1 MEQMSNEQM
10 LSEIQNLKQ
19 DISMMEEQLD
29 RFIELFQLAMAE
41 QSLDELIK
49 IVEEMLTSQIDIS
62 NNLANDETNFNEILK
77 KGNNQINSFKN
88 VENKIKQAKNN
99 VEKFSTKS
107 KIIR

>member
-1 MEQMSNEQM
+1 MLETLKNLNEQMEKMTNEQM

-49 IVEEMLTSQIDIS
+49 IVEEMLSSQIDIS
-62 NNLANDETNFNEILK
+62 NNLADENTNLNEILK
-77 KGNNQINSFKN
+77 KRIIKLI
-88 VENKIKQAKNN
+88 VLKMLKIK
-99 VEKFSTKS
+99 
-107 KIIR
+107 